1 MAKTMIA
8 AGYFCK
14 KKEFETYK
22 NNIFQTEKILQNF
35 EEAQELKRTG
45 LLLTKKEKRER
56 ASNTLKMLL
65 DSRLIQN
72 GLIVPGMLEY
82 INEVAA
88 C

>member
-1 MAKTMIA
+1 MKKMLA

-14 KKEFETYK
+14 KNEFETYK

>member
-1 MAKTMIA
+1 MKRMLA

-14 KKEFETYK
+14 KNEFETYK
-22 NNIFQTEKILQNF
+22 NNIFQTEKILQKF
-35 EEAQELKRTG
+35 EFQQEFKRSG
-45 LLLTKKEKRER
+45 LWLNKDEIKRR